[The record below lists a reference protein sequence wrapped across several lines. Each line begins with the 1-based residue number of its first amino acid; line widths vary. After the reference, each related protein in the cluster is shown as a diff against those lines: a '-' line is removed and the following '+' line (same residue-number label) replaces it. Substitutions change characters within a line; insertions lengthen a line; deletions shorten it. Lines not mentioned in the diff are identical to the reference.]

1 MSRVLSVVTNA
12 QLDSASNEP
21 LAVIL
26 FMIPH
31 CPHCMKFMPG
41 FNSAS
46 IDRAF
51 ANVSFYSVN
60 IAAGEGLQLA
70 RRNNVRGV
78 PHATF
83 YTRGRRLG
91 DIYGDSIEDFRKN
104 LTKHQSERNWSG
116 AGHTL
121 GARPGGSEPP
131 RAMGG
136 SRGSNADALE
146 QLAPP
151 QDKVLPPLTR
161 NSLARRRPRRA
172 KIHRGPF
179 GTLRRPSP
187 HDRTPHDRSPRTAG
201 RRVSW

>member
-1 MSRVLSVVTNA
+1 
-12 QLDSASNEP
+12 
-21 LAVIL
+21 
-26 FMIPH
+26 
-31 CPHCMKFMPG
+31 MKFMPG

-46 IDRAF
+46 IDRGF
-51 ANVSFYSVN
+51 SNVSFYSVN

-91 DIYGDSIEDFRKN
+91 DIYGDSIDEFRKH
-104 LTKHQSERNWSG
+104 LAKHQSERNWSG

-121 GARPGGSEPP
+121 GARPGGAEPP

-151 QDKVLPPLTR
+151 QEKV
-161 NSLARRRPRRA
+161 
-172 KIHRGPF
+172 H
-179 GTLRRPSP
+179 
-187 HDRTPHDRSPRTAG
+187 
-201 RRVSW
+201 